1 MTWIESRLFE
11 FFSCIA
17 WFIFSCFF
25 SDSLG
30 RKVWPFSGPTGSVTA
45 DQISTGRVRFLASV
59 SGTTFLVFFG
69 PCHGAALM
77 ILAGPEYRLCVLNGA
92 ADRRRI
98 VIVCVRK
105 NL

>member
-59 SGTTFLVFFG
+59 FGTRFLVFFFSVSAME
-69 PCHGAALM
+69 P
-77 ILAGPEYRLCVLNGA
+77 RS
-92 ADRRRI
+92 
-98 VIVCVRK
+98 
-105 NL
+105 

>member
-1 MTWIESRLFE
+1 MSFHLYYVVH
-11 FFSCIA
+11 FFL
-17 WFIFSCFF
+17 FF

-59 SGTTFLVFFG
+59 FGTRFLVFFFCL
-69 PCHGAALM
+69 CHGAALM